1 MCGWP
6 EAAGAHALPR
16 PAAPGGWGVGVGE
29 MNHVPSSRRIELFC
43 KLPLPPFC
51 KRNAINKNASLL
63 FLAASRRARSFLV
76 AAGHPSGL
84 GARSVL
90 AYPPASGQVPW
101 AWVGPGHV
109 APLSQIPLALAQHPG
124 WSREGRGKGR
134 LEGLQWQVIRRTLVH

>member
-1 MCGWP
+1 
-6 EAAGAHALPR
+6 
-16 PAAPGGWGVGVGE
+16 

-43 KLPLPPFC
+43 KRPPPFC

-90 AYPPASGQVPW
+90 AYPPTSGQVPW

-134 LEGLQWQVIRRTLVH
+134 LEGLQWQVIRRTLAH